1 MCAEVLRENGTSY
14 REVGRQL
21 GVDES
26 TVRYRLKRQQEGV
39 EDGRIHQA
47 SVCDEY
53 EEVIGKW
60 MEEQAKAD
68 RPESIRTL
76 FEGLVAM
83 DGYGGSYRAV
93 VRYVRRHSP
102 PPRVRPKRRVE
113 TASGAQSQVD
123 WVSQRLWIEDLGGG
137 VMLHAFVMALSRS
150 RMWAVVWSLSQNM
163 LSWIDCHNQAFLFL
177 RGVTRTVRIDN
188 LKTGVASGGGP
199 WAVLNEGYDS
209 YAKQMGFVIDPCRIR
224 QASDKG
230 KVERRGRDVKWL
242 LVKRGERFQSLEAL
256 QAITEERIL
265 DRAKRLDCAVTG
277 KSIYESWLL
286 EQGDLQNLPTTL
298 PSPFDVEV
306 SRDVGDDCVV
316 NFESRQYTVPFP
328 YVGRT
333 VSVRGCPGRV
343 EIYSGT
349 ELLATYPRGTDCRL
363 LVDQVHYEGEG
374 NEFVM
379 APTPLGRIGREI
391 VLERS
396 WEAPIRPIDRYEILV
411 RSLS

>member
-1 MCAEVLRENGTSY
+1 
-14 REVGRQL
+14 
-21 GVDES
+21 
-26 TVRYRLKRQQEGV
+26 
-39 EDGRIHQA
+39 
-47 SVCDEY
+47 
-53 EEVIGKW
+53 
-60 MEEQAKAD
+60 
-68 RPESIRTL
+68 
-76 FEGLVAM
+76 
-83 DGYGGSYRAV
+83 
-93 VRYVRRHSP
+93 
-102 PPRVRPKRRVE
+102 
-113 TASGAQSQVD
+113 VD

-150 RMWAVVWSLSQNM
+150 RMWAVVWSLSQNL

-199 WAVLNEGYDS
+199 WAVVNEGYDS

-242 LVKRGERFQSLEAL
+242 LVKRGERFQSVEAL
-256 QAITEERIL
+256 QTITEERIL
-265 DRAKRLDCAVTG
+265 DRARRLECPVTG

-316 NFESRQYTVPFP
+316 NFENRQYSVPFQ
-328 YVGRT
+328 YVGRS

-349 ELLATYPRGTDCRL
+349 EMLATYPRGTECRL
-363 LVDQVHYEGEG
+363 LVNQGHYEGEG

-379 APTPLGRIGREI
+379 APTPLGRMGREI
-391 VLERS
+391 VLEKS
-396 WEAPIRPIDRYEILV
+396 WEAPSRPIDRYEILV